1 MSRVL
6 RRTQDGLVPGPCLLL
21 SRWLSWAPDLGC
33 VTFHESYTLQ
43 QKRLLKDPPVMP
55 QVSDQ
60 QLSIPAPYP
69 GASSRGS
76 LESRVTPATRCL
88 ANTLPQSQRQV
99 QGFHKVNTSPCH
111 SALTGVFRS
120 LSLLDAWGWY
130 TGTTQR
136 DGMVREVGGGFRMG
150 NTCIPVADSF

>member
-1 MSRVL
+1 MRRVL
-6 RRTQDGLVPGPCLLL
+6 RGTQDGLVPGPCLLL

-43 QKRLLKDPPVMP
+43 QKRLLKDSPVMP
-55 QVSDQ
+55 QVYDQ
-60 QLSIPAPYP
+60 QLSIPAPYS
-69 GASSRGS
+69 GASSRGL
-76 LESRVTPATRCL
+76 LESRVTPATKCL

-111 SALTGVFRS
+111 SALTA
-120 LSLLDAWGWY
+120 AWGWC

-136 DGMVREVGGGFRMG
+136 DGMVREEGGGFRMG